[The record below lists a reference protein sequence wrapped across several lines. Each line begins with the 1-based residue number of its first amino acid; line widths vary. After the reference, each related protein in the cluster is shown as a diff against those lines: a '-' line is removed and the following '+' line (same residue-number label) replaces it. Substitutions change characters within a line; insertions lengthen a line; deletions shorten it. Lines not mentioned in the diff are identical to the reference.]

1 MSKIVFFCIPAHGH
15 TNPTLGVVKELV
27 NRGHEVWYYSYNTF
41 KEKIENTGAK
51 FISCDIYDVEKNLK
65 PEDAAKIGKDL
76 AFSTKILVDTTL
88 ALDEMVCRDMESL
101 KPDCIVA
108 DSMAVWGK
116 AIAIKLNIPFVSS
129 TTTFAFN
136 QYSAKIMRQSIS
148 QMLNMIFSMSKVNKD
163 LKRLQDKGYP
173 IDNILSIIQND
184 NETNTIVYTSKEFQP
199 CAETFS
205 EKYSFVGPS
214 IRETT
219 ENIQKGEKKLL
230 YISLGTVNNI
240 MLNFYKNC
248 ITALKDSE
256 YQVIMSVGNN
266 IDPEKLGE
274 IPSNF
279 EVYHSVDQ
287 IAVLQKADA
296 FLTHCGMNSVNEALY
311 YEVPLILFPQTSE
324 QGGVARQVSNMEAG
338 IYLLKNNIEESNM
351 LNENLLTLRKLHKLS
366 QEDVAEKI
374 GVSRQAVAK
383 WENGETAPDI
393 YNCKALADLF
403 DVSLDDL
410 VNFSSENTG
419 LPVPPKGKYIFG
431 VVTVGEK
438 GQIVIPKKARDVFD
452 LKAGDGLVILG
463 DEEQG
468 LAMIKASA
476 MMNLMQNI
484 SDFFGKDK

>member
-27 NRGHEVWYYSYNTF
+27 NRGHEVWYYSYDTF
-41 KEKIENTGAK
+41 KEKIEKAGAK
-51 FISCDIYDVEKNLK
+51 FISCDVYDVEKNLK
-65 PEDAAKIGKDL
+65 PEDAARIGKDL
-76 AFSTKILVDTTL
+76 AFSTRILVDTTL
-88 ALDEMVCRDMESL
+88 ALDEMVCRDMEQL

-116 AIAIKLNIPFVSS
+116 AIAIKLDIPFISS

-148 QMLNMIFSMSKVNKD
+148 QMLNMIFSIPKVNRD

-173 IDNILSIIQND
+173 VDNILSIIQND
-184 NETNTIVYTSKEFQP
+184 NDTNTIVYTSKEFQP

-214 IRETT
+214 VRETT
-219 ENIQKGEKKLL
+219 VSIQKGEKKLI

-240 MLNFYKNC
+240 MLKFYKNC
-248 ITALKDSE
+248 INALMDSE

-266 IDPEKLGE
+266 IDLGKLGE

-279 EVYHSVDQ
+279 KVYHSVDQ

-324 QGGVARQVSNMEAG
+324 QGGVARQVSNLEAG
-338 IYLLKNNIEESNM
+338 IYLPKNNPAAIRNAISFV
-351 LNENLLTLRKLHKLS
+351 LNEKKYKKNASFIAESFHKS
-366 QEDVAEKI
+366 GGSSA
-374 GVSRQAVAK
+374 A
-383 WENGETAPDI
+383 
-393 YNCKALADLF
+393 ADAIL
-403 DVSLDDL
+403 
-410 VNFSSENTG
+410 
-419 LPVPPKGKYIFG
+419 K
-431 VVTVGEK
+431 
-438 GQIVIPKKARDVFD
+438 VIQNKK
-452 LKAGDGLVILG
+452 
-463 DEEQG
+463 
-468 LAMIKASA
+468 
-476 MMNLMQNI
+476 
-484 SDFFGKDK
+484 